1 MNLPGVDTQYILQ
14 DCYLLHS
21 ESWGG
26 QSELVWGRHTVY
38 ITGLLLITFYHH
50 SKDALGTTGWWWDGG
65 HARKSG
71 SGRVCSKAS
80 DTLETES
87 LQSRTK
93 AECRA
98 PG

>member
-14 DCYLLHS
+14 DCYLLHFITTARMHLVQQ
-21 ESWGG
+21 GG
-26 QSELVWGRHTVY
+26 G
-38 ITGLLLITFYHH
+38 GM
-50 SKDALGTTGWWWDGG
+50 GG

>member
-65 HARKSG
+65 ACEEEWLREG
-71 SGRVCSKAS
+71 
-80 DTLETES
+80 L
-87 LQSRTK
+87 LQSLRYS
-93 AECRA
+93 RD
-98 PG
+98 